1 MSEIKLHKGESVE
14 RALKRLKTK
23 LDREQT
29 MDELKERRYYKKP
42 SEIRK
47 ERKKKAKF
55 EAMLQA
61 RRDKRWR

>member
-14 RALKRLKTK
+14 RAFRRLKVK

-29 MDELKERRYYKKP
+29 MDELKDRRYYKKP
-42 SEIRK
+42 SEIKR

-61 RRDKRWR
+61 RRDRQWR

>member
-1 MSEIKLHKGESVE
+1 MSEIKLRKGESVD
-14 RALKRLKTK
+14 RALKKLKSK
-23 LDREQT
+23 LERENVFDNLRDR
-29 MDELKERRYYKKP
+29 RFYKKP
-42 SEIRK
+42 SVNKR

>member
-1 MSEIKLHKGESVE
+1 MSEIKLRKGESVD
-14 RALKRLKTK
+14 RALKKLKSK
-23 LDREQT
+23 LERENVFDNLRDR
-29 MDELKERRYYKKP
+29 RFYKKP
-42 SEIRK
+42 SVKKR